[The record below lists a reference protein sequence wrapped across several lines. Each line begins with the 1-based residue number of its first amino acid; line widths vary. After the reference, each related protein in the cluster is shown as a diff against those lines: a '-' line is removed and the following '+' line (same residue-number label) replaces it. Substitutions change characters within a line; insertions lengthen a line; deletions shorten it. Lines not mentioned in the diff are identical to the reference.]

1 MLKQSRVF
9 IFVRAAD
16 RLRDTRV
23 DRCYRSWCILC
34 SVWLNNQMM
43 CALDPIQRENDLRKI
58 GSRQLTFLTCVVYE
72 REHGETCTAAQV
84 CCLDGHSIVMCDHS
98 MQWGAVCVCGLCVV
112 LVICTSQKALIAV
125 WSLTCVI
132 IQNVKV
138 LKKHCTVKKKN
149 YKIKTFANLRL
160 RRPALSDLSFLN
172 FLSTFFYSVIN
183 SFTTGFFF

>member
-1 MLKQSRVF
+1 MHYSSGESEALVWACVTSSLSRAPRWASLVHDELLKSSNKAVF
-9 IFVRAAD
+9 SFLSAAD
-16 RLRDTRV
+16 RLRDTCV
-23 DRCYRSWCILC
+23 DRCYRSWCTLC

-98 MQWGAVCVCGLCVV
+98 MQWGAVCGLCVV

-138 LKKHCTVKKKN
+138 ST
-149 YKIKTFANLRL
+149 
-160 RRPALSDLSFLN
+160 AL
-172 FLSTFFYSVIN
+172 
-183 SFTTGFFF
+183 